1 VSACR
6 TQADGKRKTKREI
19 MSELIAKSKFY
30 KAERQKEK
38 MEVEELTDKLDDAW
52 RGLLKQG
59 AFAGMVRNN
68 RREDPVDML
77 MKSLERA
84 KKGDKGLQI
93 ATSAA
98 EAFDSMEGDNKVR
111 RAARHQNA
119 TSRWHASTH

>member
-1 VSACR
+1 
-6 TQADGKRKTKREI
+6 

-38 MEVEELTDKLDDAW
+38 LEVEELTDKLDDAW

-68 RREDPVDML
+68 RREDPVDLL

-84 KKGDKGLQI
+84 KKGDKGLQV

-98 EAFDSMEGDNKVR
+98 EAFDSMQDDNENKVPLTT
-111 RAARHQNA
+111 RHD
-119 TSRWHASTH
+119 THHRTR

>member
-1 VSACR
+1 MAN
-6 TQADGKRKTKREI
+6 
-19 MSELIAKSKFY
+19 
-30 KAERQKEK
+30 
-38 MEVEELTDKLDDAW
+38 EELTDKLDDAW

-84 KKGDKGLQI
+84 KKGDKGLEA

-98 EAFDSMEGDNKVR
+98 EAFDSMEEEQKVTFLFLR
-111 RAARHQNA
+111 IIFEEILYFFYKNTEYRILMCY
-119 TSRWHASTH
+119 